1 MVPTARPTSTFIV
14 LLHIYPVYHKHKQ
27 LTYIIGFNSTIA
39 VSTSGDSNVTIS
51 LYALVGIIIGSAVF
65 LAILVVLVYH
75 LIVRKRSSKVED
87 GSSSFKVFVQVFVF
101 LFYHVQVYVCMYVC
115 FALRLFDG
123 A

>member
-101 LFYHVQVYVCMYVC
+101 LFYHVQVYVCMYV
-115 FALRLFDG
+115 DIT
-123 A
+123 